1 MKVPDPMPAIQKVA
15 GVPPGVV
22 KTVAQHVGVVIRF
35 VSDSNVKVNAAELYE
50 LPPIEPLPVPE
61 KVIVRGSALTS
72 AATSNPVDS
81 NPRFTQGS
89 PGKLSLFVRPAVL
102 LVGHAGTLDFAILD
116 FAIIVSRRS
125 QTSAPAFIRLYDVS
139 QPVLDDPGSLIFWSD
154 PNTTSTISNMD
165 GEQIGITCVA
175 LER

>member
-1 MKVPDPMPAIQKVA
+1 MPAIQKVA

-89 PGKLSLFVRPAVL
+89 PGKLSLCFRPVVL
-102 LVGHAGTLDFAILD
+102 LVGHAGTLD